1 MAEEQ
6 RVKLERIWSAS
17 SRGERL
23 ALGRSFGFEG
33 KEASILRSTR
43 RLAKG
48 DRNISQE
55 RAKVIDELYEEARV
69 IREKE
74 ITIAKS
80 KEQYDVTNY
89 FRDFLLKKGSIW
101 DGTPPPIAFT
111 QTYRITATVVTVQR
125 ETDIWFTQDVDL
137 NISGI
142 AKTFAG
148 LVALLKPRIDD
159 LFKIDNSPPFEA
171 FGVALTPAGVD
182 SLISAANSSRKV
194 GNEVTAAGL
203 GEPKVTIFST
213 LTQFGGRGSY
223 DEVEYDED

>member
-6 RVKLERIWSAS
+6 RVKLERIWSDS
-17 SRGERL
+17 SREERL
-23 ALGRSFGFEG
+23 ALGRGFGFKG
-33 KEASILRSTR
+33 KEGSILRSTR

-48 DRNISQE
+48 DRKISQE
-55 RAKVIDELYEEARV
+55 RARVIDELYSDSEV
-69 IREKE
+69 DNE
-74 ITIAKS
+74 ITRAES

-89 FRDFLLKKGSIW
+89 FTDFLLKKGSIW

-111 QTYRITATVVTVQR
+111 QTYRITATIVTVQR
-125 ETDIWFTQDVDL
+125 ETDIWFTQNVDL
-137 NISGI
+137 NIGGT

-148 LVALLKPRIDD
+148 LVALMKPRIDD
-159 LFKIDNSPPFEA
+159 LFKIDNSPPYEA

-182 SLISAANSSRKV
+182 SLISAANSSRKG
-194 GNEVTAAGL
+194 GNVVTAAGL

>member
-1 MAEEQ
+1 MVEEQ
-6 RVKLERIWSAS
+6 RVKLERIWSVS
-17 SRGERL
+17 SREERL
-23 ALGRSFGFEG
+23 ALGRNFGFQG

-55 RAKVIDELYEEARV
+55 RAKVIDELYLDSQLDN
-69 IREKE
+69 E
-74 ITIAKS
+74 ITRAES
-80 KEQYDVTNY
+80 REQYDVTNY

-111 QTYRITATVVTVQR
+111 QTYRITATVVTVYR
-125 ETDIWFTQDVDL
+125 ETDIWLTQDFDM
-137 NISGI
+137 NIDGTS
-142 AKTFAG
+142 KTFAG
-148 LVALLKPRIDD
+148 LVRLLQSRIND
-159 LFKIDNSPPFEA
+159 LFKKNTSPPYET

-182 SLISAANSSRKV
+182 SLISAANNSRKV
-194 GNEVTAAGL
+194 GNVVTAAGL

-213 LTQFGGRGSY
+213 LTQFGGKGNY

>member
-17 SRGERL
+17 SREERL
-23 ALGRSFGFEG
+23 ALGRSFGFQG
-33 KEASILRSTR
+33 KEASVLRSTR

-48 DRNISQE
+48 DRKISQE
-55 RAKVIDELYEEARV
+55 RARVIDELYSDSELDN
-69 IREKE
+69 E
-74 ITIAKS
+74 ITRAES

-137 NISGI
+137 NIGGT

-148 LVALLKPRIDD
+148 LVALMKPRIDD
-159 LFKIDNSPPFEA
+159 LFKIDNSPPYEA

-194 GNEVTAAGL
+194 GNVVTAAGL

>member
-17 SRGERL
+17 SREERL

-33 KEASILRSTR
+33 KEASVLRSTR

-48 DRNISQE
+48 DRKISQE
-55 RAKVIDELYEEARV
+55 RARVIDELYSDSELDN
-69 IREKE
+69 E
-74 ITIAKS
+74 ITPAKS

-137 NISGI
+137 NIGGT

-148 LVALLKPRIDD
+148 LVALMKPRIDD
-159 LFKIDNSPPFEA
+159 LFKIDNSPPYEA

-182 SLISAANSSRKV
+182 SLISAANNSRKV
-194 GNEVTAAGL
+194 GNVVTAAGL

-213 LTQFGGRGSY
+213 LTQFGGRGTY

>member
-17 SRGERL
+17 SREERL

-48 DRNISQE
+48 DRKISQE
-55 RAKVIDELYEEARV
+55 RARVIDELYSDSQLDN
-69 IREKE
+69 E
-74 ITIAKS
+74 ITRAES

-137 NISGI
+137 NIGGT

-148 LVALLKPRIDD
+148 LVALMKPRIDD
-159 LFKIDNSPPFEA
+159 LFKIDNSPPYEA

-182 SLISAANSSRKV
+182 SLISAANNSRKV
-194 GNEVTAAGL
+194 GNVVTAAGL